1 MFYKKN
7 NKSMS
12 SSKQTTT
19 TTEPSKEELSKEELR
34 MNLKSRIQASSIRRM
49 NKRGKEIKL
58 NELQNQIK
66 ETLGDKVDMNK
77 LDAFLQQ
84 MNVSKK

>member
-1 MFYKKN
+1 
-7 NKSMS
+7 MS
-12 SSKQTTT
+12 STS
-19 TTEPSKEELSKEELR
+19 TTELTREELR
-34 MNLKSRIQASSIRRM
+34 MNLKSKIEASSIRRM

-66 ETLGDKVDMNK
+66 EKLGDKVDINK
-77 LDAFLQQ
+77 VNAILQQ

>member
-1 MFYKKN
+1 
-7 NKSMS
+7 MS